1 MGLSL
6 KYVVLTNAGT
16 WHYRRRVPKAART
29 TFPQSEFKRL
39 LGDSRREALRNW
51 PHVHAEFERLTS
63 NHAAQQRPVLSA
75 SDQLRS
81 MDVYTGSHTEATVS
95 TSPPEQAKSS
105 HHKVKAHRPT
115 LADAKQLYLH
125 ERIIGDINERHK
137 TARIERVMTHLHAVI
152 EPDCL
157 LSDLTRNH
165 AREVRDR
172 MLIELEMTPITVK
185 RYLCDVSAMV
195 NLGLREFDIR
205 DAINPFLNL
214 PIKID
219 TVAREERDP
228 LPADVVIAMRERL
241 SAHTAS
247 DIWNLWRIV
256 EGTGCRLGEVTGL
269 LKSDIHTDDQIPYID
284 LIFHDHRRL
293 KTNGSIRRV
302 PLVGDALKAIKSA
315 IKEAGDSPF
324 LFPRYGRVRG
334 ADSASAALMKH
345 LRAVSDNP
353 KHTVHSLRHG
363 MEDKLTRASVS
374 EFDRNLVLGHSSG
387 GMSERYG
394 GAEARLEI
402 AYKALLK
409 INYISNTIKIQ
420 PV

>member
-29 TFPQSEFKRL
+29 TFPQNEFKRL
-39 LGDSRREALRNW
+39 LGDTRREALLNW

-63 NHAAQQRPVLSA
+63 NHATQQRPAPSA
-75 SDQLRS
+75 TDQLRS
-81 MDVYTGSHTEATVS
+81 MDVYTGSHSEEIAS

-105 HHKVKAHRPT
+105 QYKAKAHKPT

-152 EPDCL
+152 APNCL
-157 LSDLTRNH
+157 LSDLTRSH

-195 NLGLREFDIR
+195 NLGLREFDVR

-214 PIKID
+214 PIKTD

-228 LPADVVIAMRERL
+228 LPADIVTAMRERL
-241 SAHTAS
+241 SAHAAS
-247 DIWNLWRIV
+247 DIRNIWQIV

-269 LKSDIHTDDQIPYID
+269 LKSDVRLDGEIPYID
-284 LIFHDHRRL
+284 LVFHDHRRL

-302 PLVGDALKAIKSA
+302 PLVGDALIAINNA
-315 IKEAGDSPF
+315 LKEAGDSIF

-353 KHTVHSLRHG
+353 KHTIHSLRHG
-363 MEDKLTRASVS
+363 MEDKLTRAGIS

-394 GAEARLEI
+394 GTEVRLEM
-402 AYKALLK
+402 AHKTLLM
-409 INYISNTIKIQ
+409 
-420 PV
+420 V

>member
-51 PHVHAEFERLTS
+51 PLINAEFERLTS
-63 NHAAQQRPVLSA
+63 NHAAQQRPSPRTP
-75 SDQLRS
+75 DQLRS
-81 MDVYTGSHTEATVS
+81 MDVSTDSHSEVIANTLPLKAT
-95 TSPPEQAKSS
+95 KNS
-105 HHKVKAHRPT
+105 HHIAKALKPT
-115 LADAKQLYLH
+115 LADAKQLYLQ

-137 TARIERVMTHLHAVI
+137 TARIERVMVHLHAVI
-152 EPDCL
+152 APNCL
-157 LSDLTRNH
+157 LSDLTRSH

-195 NLGLREFDIR
+195 NLGLREFDVR

-214 PIKID
+214 PIKTD

-228 LPADVVIAMRERL
+228 LPADIVTAMRERL
-241 SAHTAS
+241 SAHAAS
-247 DIWNLWRIV
+247 DIRNIWQIV

-269 LKSDIHTDDQIPYID
+269 LKSDVRLDGEIPYID
-284 LIFHDHRRL
+284 LVFHDHRRL

-302 PLVGDALKAIKSA
+302 PLVGDALIAINNA
-315 IKEAGDSPF
+315 LKEAGDSIF

-353 KHTVHSLRHG
+353 KHTIHSLRHG
-363 MEDKLTRASVS
+363 MEDKLTRAGIS

-394 GAEARLEI
+394 GAEVRLES
-402 AYKALLK
+402 AYKAL
-409 INYISNTIKIQ
+409 IKIAARD
-420 PV
+420 

>member
-1 MGLSL
+1 MSLSL
-6 KYVVLTNAGT
+6 KYVVLTHAGT
-16 WHYRRRVPKAART
+16 WHYRRRVPKAAQT
-29 TFPQSEFKRL
+29 AFPQSEFKRL
-39 LGDSRREALRNW
+39 LGDTRREALRNW
-51 PHVHAEFERLTS
+51 PLINAEFERLTA
-63 NHAAQQRPVLSA
+63 NHATTKLPTPAAIVQLCSMVETTDTHAAAIPAPPSEQTNISQQN
-75 SDQLRS
+75 
-81 MDVYTGSHTEATVS
+81 T
-95 TSPPEQAKSS
+95 
-105 HHKVKAHRPT
+105 KAHNPT
-115 LADAKQLYLH
+115 LEDAKQLYLQ

-137 TARIERVMTHLHAVI
+137 TARIERVMAHLHAVI
-152 EPDCL
+152 APDCL
-157 LSDLTRNH
+157 LSNLTRSH

-172 MLIELEMTPITVK
+172 MLNELQMTPITVK

-195 NLGLREFDIR
+195 NLGLREFDVR

-228 LPADVVIAMRERL
+228 LPEEVLQAMKERL
-241 SAHTAS
+241 SIHAAP
-247 DIWNLWRIV
+247 DIFNIWQIV

-269 LKSDIHTDDQIPYID
+269 LKSDIRLDGETPYID
-284 LIFHDHRRL
+284 LVFHDHRRL

-302 PLVGDALKAIKSA
+302 PLVGDALIAVNNA
-315 IKEAGDSPF
+315 LKEAGDSTF

-363 MEDKLTRASVS
+363 MEDKLTRAGVS

-394 GAEARLEI
+394 GAEVRLETSH
-402 AYKALLK
+402 KALLRVI
-409 INYISNTIKIQ
+409 INS
-420 PV
+420 

>member
-39 LGDSRREALRNW
+39 LGDSQREALRNW

-63 NHAAQQRPVLSA
+63 NHAAQQRPSPRTTN
-75 SDQLRS
+75 QLHS
-81 MDVYTGSHTEATVS
+81 MDVSTDSHSEVIASTPPLEA
-95 TSPPEQAKSS
+95 AKNSY
-105 HHKVKAHRPT
+105 HIAKALKPT
-115 LADAKQLYLH
+115 LADAKQLYLQ

-137 TARIERVMTHLHAVI
+137 TARIERVMAHLHAVI
-152 EPDCL
+152 APDCL
-157 LSDLTRNH
+157 LSDLTRSH

-172 MLIELEMTPITVK
+172 MLNELEMTPITVK

-228 LPADVVIAMRERL
+228 LPEEVLQFMRERL
-241 SAHTAS
+241 TVHAAP
-247 DIWNLWRIV
+247 DIFNIWQIV

-269 LKSDIHTDDQIPYID
+269 LKSDVHTDEAIPYID
-284 LIFHDHRRL
+284 LVFHDHRRL

-302 PLVGDALKAIKSA
+302 PLVGDALIAVNNA
-315 IKEAGDSPF
+315 LKEAGDSTF

-363 MEDKLTRASVS
+363 MEDKLTRAGLS

-394 GAEARLEI
+394 GAEVRLEM
-402 AYKALLK
+402 AHKALLR
-409 INYISNTIKIQ
+409 ISSK
-420 PV
+420 